1 MRSKRIMS
9 NKTKLFLSGDTT
21 GPCDAAGA
29 CDSAEVIVTAEA
41 TSEETPKT
49 EGSAASLECLG
60 TWGIAAAEVEEAS
73 KARRLRRRNSMGWC
87 AGPSRSDE
95 APECVA
101 AKNSAQANAG
111 PSEKAR
117 DTIASTV
124 SLGAL
129 QLQERMA
136 VIRVWVA
143 CSEAEGTD
151 VAHIPLELVHRFREI
166 IVPTVAVVL
175 AVE

>member
-1 MRSKRIMS
+1 MVCECSQAEYTNIS
-9 NKTKLFLSGDTT
+9 VEG
-21 GPCDAAGA
+21 GP
-29 CDSAEVIVTAEA
+29 
-41 TSEETPKT
+41 
-49 EGSAASLECLG
+49 
-60 TWGIAAAEVEEAS
+60 
-73 KARRLRRRNSMGWC
+73 RLYEFCR
-87 AGPSRSDE
+87 
-95 APECVA
+95 
-101 AKNSAQANAG
+101 
-111 PSEKAR
+111 
-117 DTIASTV
+117 ASTV